1 LRYAYNLGKDCVP
14 DIFRWLNPA
23 PITAMTENYRTSLIS
38 KDLMSN
44 PEIGEMLKRIEGKTR
59 KR

>member
-14 DIFRWLNPA
+14 DIFMWRNPA
-23 PITAMTENYRTSLIS
+23 PMTVMTENYRTGLIG
-38 KDLMSN
+38 KNFGSN
-44 PEIGEMLKRIEGKTR
+44 PEIGESKRIEGKRR